1 MKIQISDDFDNFA
14 FVVFAKALKVVLQPQ
29 GGITKAGKELLNCPY
44 LTLKELFPQISRASE
59 S

>member
-14 FVVFAKALKVVLQPQ
+14 SVVFAKALKAVLQPE
-29 GGITKAGKELLNCPY
+29 GGRTKAGKVLLNCPY
-44 LTLKELFPQISRASE
+44 LTLEELFPQISGASE